1 MRRAEAESSSPDR
14 QYLLPWLLAAPSRL
28 NNSAQF
34 RFPLEGK
41 SAKGDAMTELE
52 GKSEKGVAMS
62 EFLIGGLVGAAVVA
76 ALAVLL

>member
-1 MRRAEAESSSPDR
+1 
-14 QYLLPWLLAAPSRL
+14 LAAPSRL

-52 GKSEKGVAMS
+52 GESAKGDAMRMS
-62 EFLIGGLVGAAVVA
+62 DLLIGGFVG
-76 ALAVLL
+76 ALAVALVAVLL

>member
-1 MRRAEAESSSPDR
+1 V
-14 QYLLPWLLAAPSRL
+14 
-28 NNSAQF
+28 
-34 RFPLEGK
+34 
-41 SAKGDAMTELE
+41 KGDAVTELE

>member
-1 MRRAEAESSSPDR
+1 MKPQSLP
-14 QYLLPWLLAAPSRL
+14 LLTSRMHAPWLLAAPSRL

-52 GKSEKGVAMS
+52 DKSAKGGTMS
-62 EFLIGGLVGAAVVA
+62 EFLIGGLVGALAA
-76 ALAVLL
+76 ALVAVLL